1 MKEQVLSL
9 YKTAFN
15 DPDDFTEDFIDRYFE
30 TSCRYTVKDGRVV
43 SMLFLLDATM
53 QKGEEML
60 CGKYLY
66 AAATHPD
73 FKGQGLMTDLIEKA
87 KRETAEKGEFL
98 LTKPATETLFNF
110 YKKFG
115 FKTAV
120 FSKDEQYRLTKK
132 TKPLKKLNKND
143 YLSKRAELLK
153 EQAYITLSDTDYIYS
168 FFTLFGNENTVCAV
182 DLTDEIPT
190 VREFISLAEDG
201 KDALLLAVGKNK
213 AVFREQGDTPFAMII
228 LPKGKE
234 ESLVNFS
241 VAID

>member
-30 TSCRYTVKDGRVV
+30 TSCRYIVKDGRVV

-53 QKGEEML
+53 QKGDEIL

-66 AAATHPD
+66 AVATHPD
-73 FKGQGLMTDLIEKA
+73 FRGQGLMTKLIEKA
-87 KRETAEKGEFL
+87 KRETVEKGEFL

-115 FKTAV
+115 FKLAV
-120 FSKDEQYRLTKK
+120 FSKDEQYSLSEK
-132 TKPLKKLNKND
+132 TEPLKKLNKND

-182 DLTDEIPT
+182 DLTEEIPA
-190 VREFISLAEDG
+190 VKEFVSVAKDG
-201 KDALLLAVGKNK
+201 KDALLSAVGKNK
-213 AVFREQGDTPFAMII
+213 AVFREKGDTPFAMII
-228 LPKGKE
+228 FPKGKQE
-234 ESLVNFS
+234 GLINFS
-241 VAID
+241 VAMD

>member
-9 YKTAFN
+9 YKIAFN
-15 DPDDFTEDFIDRYFE
+15 DPDDFTKDFIDRYFE

-53 QKGEEML
+53 QKGDEML

-98 LTKPATETLFNF
+98 LTKPATESLFDY
-110 YKKFG
+110 YKRLG
-115 FKTAV
+115 FKLAV
-120 FSKDEQYRLTKK
+120 FSKDEQYSLSEK
-132 TKPLKKLNKND
+132 TEPLKKLNKND

-182 DLTDEIPT
+182 DLTEEIPA
-190 VREFISLAEDG
+190 VKEFVSVAKDG
-201 KDALLLAVGKNK
+201 KDALLSAVGKNK
-213 AVFREQGDTPFAMII
+213 AVFREKGDTPFAMII
-228 LPKGKE
+228 FPKGKE

-241 VAID
+241 VAMD